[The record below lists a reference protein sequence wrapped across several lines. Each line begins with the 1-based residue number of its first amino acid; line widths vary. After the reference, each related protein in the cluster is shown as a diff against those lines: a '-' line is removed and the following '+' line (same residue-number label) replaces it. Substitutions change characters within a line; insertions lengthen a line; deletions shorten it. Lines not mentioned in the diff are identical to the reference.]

1 MLYMVQIEY
10 QREQRDGLFAY
21 FENHGVTGYAK
32 GVELSGAWVSPE
44 DCVAFALV
52 KVVDVAAFE
61 TESQRLTQFGT
72 VTSRHVLNAE
82 DL

>member
-10 QREQRDGLFAY
+10 PREQRDALFAY
-21 FENHGVTGYAK
+21 FENHGVTGYTL
-32 GVELSGAWVSPE
+32 GVELSGAWVAPDE
-44 DCVAFALV
+44 RVAFALV
-52 KVVDVAAFE
+52 KVANVAAFE
-61 TESQRLTQFGT
+61 TERERLTQFGT